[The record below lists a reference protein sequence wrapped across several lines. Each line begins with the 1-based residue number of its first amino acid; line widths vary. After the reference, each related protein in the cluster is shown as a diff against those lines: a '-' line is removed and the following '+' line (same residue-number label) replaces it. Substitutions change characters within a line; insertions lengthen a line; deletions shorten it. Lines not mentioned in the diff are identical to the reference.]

1 VPKTEHNRLGR
12 IVFVIA
18 AVVFGALLG
27 GCTSTASQPASV
39 ATVTRTAAGA
49 TSPAAPA
56 SSATPITSATS
67 VAPATSATAALRV
80 SADID
85 LGISSTLG
93 QAVAAEAPD
102 GTVFYADG
110 QVVMVVSGNS
120 PPAVAEH
127 PGAKVLGLG
136 ASSSTLYV
144 VTPADLLAYSRSS
157 GDQTGRWLLT
167 GSPATPTTAGVVV
180 DGAGDAW
187 VWTDWATDFSG
198 YENAM
203 LYALLPGV
211 AKPVVLSHVAEPGSV
226 TTDGTHA
233 FFLADNN
240 NVGASLTQATRI
252 ARLPAVRLLT
262 VGTVPGESLI
272 GFSRSQV
279 VAYSQPHSLY
289 TFSPGGTG
297 TVLVK
302 TRTEEP
308 VGLAGTNSGLLF
320 LTCAGKACSTITP
333 VDQSTGVPGVPA
345 SVPTSGDIVL
355 GPDPVVV
362 GVESGHLHLVRLS

>member
-1 VPKTEHNRLGR
+1 
-12 IVFVIA
+12 
-18 AVVFGALLG
+18 
-27 GCTSTASQPASV
+27 
-39 ATVTRTAAGA
+39 
-49 TSPAAPA
+49 
-56 SSATPITSATS
+56 
-67 VAPATSATAALRV
+67 V

-85 LGISSTLG
+85 LGMTSSLG

-110 QVVMVVSGNS
+110 QVVMVVSGS
-120 PPAVAEH
+120 GPPAVAEH

-157 GDQTGRWLLT
+157 GDQTGRWALT

-211 AKPVVLSHVAEPGSV
+211 AKPVAVSKVAEPGSV
-226 TTDGTHA
+226 TADGTHA

-240 NVGASLTQATRI
+240 NVGASLTQASRM
-252 ARLPAVRLLT
+252 AGLPAVRLVT
-262 VGTVPGESLI
+262 VGTVPGESLV

-289 TFSPGGTG
+289 TFTPGAAS
-297 TVLVK
+297 TVLV
-302 TRTEEP
+302 TTHADEP

-320 LTCAGKACSTITP
+320 LICAGKACSTVTP

-345 SVPTSGDIVL
+345 SVPTSGDILL
-355 GPDPVVV
+355 GPDPAVV

>member
-1 VPKTEHNRLGR
+1 VRKTERGRLGR
-12 IVFVIA
+12 IVLIIG
-18 AVVFGALLG
+18 AVVFGALLS
-27 GCTSTASQPASV
+27 GCTSAASQPAPV

-49 TSPAAPA
+49 TTPAA
-56 SSATPITSATS
+56 SATPTTPTTS
-67 VAPATSATAALRV
+67 VAPTTSVTPALRV

-85 LGISSTLG
+85 LGMSSSLG

-110 QVVMVVSGNS
+110 QVVMVVSGDS

-180 DGAGDAW
+180 DGEGDAW

-211 AKPVVLSHVAEPGSV
+211 DKPVVLSHVAEPGSV

-233 FFLADNN
+233 FFLADNV
-240 NVGASLTQATRI
+240 NVGASLTQATRM
-252 ARLPAVRLLT
+252 AGLPAVRLVK
-262 VGTVPGESLI
+262 VGTVPGESLV

-297 TVLVK
+297 TALVK
-302 TRTEEP
+302 TRAQEP

-320 LTCAGKACSTITP
+320 LTCAGKACSTVTP
-333 VDQSTGVPGVPA
+333 VDQSTGVSGVPA

-355 GPDPVVV
+355 GPDPAVV